1 MLTAYACTLAVW
13 TCCILPVIEKYDCG
27 VLVVD
32 TRFDANVT
40 ADPRVDT
47 VPRVDTDPVTD
58 NPEPDIN
65 KLPVITALPLKG
77 NPDPPAAV
85 EFIVTAPTPLTG
97 DIEMLVPATICVTPP
112 FNAYEA
118 VVANDA
124 DNTCILEVWDV
135 KTYEEVAAF
144 NAIIDDSTVMILLLN
159 PPLTEVKAP
168 LISVAIWAELLNRVG
183 LFATFTYS
191 TYEADP

>member
-1 MLTAYACTLAVW
+1 MSAVAV
-13 TCCILPVIEKYDCG
+13 IPVKPEPFPKNEP
-27 VLVVD
+27 L
-32 TRFDANVT
+32 N
-40 ADPRVDT
+40 DPEYPPVALM
-47 VPRVDTDPVTD
+47 DPVTIKL
-58 NPEPDIN
+58 PDIIA
-65 KLPVITALPLKG
+65 LPVYG
-77 NPDPPAAV
+77 NAVPVPPV

-97 DIEMLVPATICVTPP
+97 DIEILVPGIICVTPP

-135 KTYEEVAAF
+135 RTYEEVAAF
-144 NAIIDDSTVMILLLN
+144 NAIIDDSTVVILLLN

-183 LFATFTYS
+183 
-191 TYEADP
+191 